1 MKVDEITSTKSKT
14 CYSRTRWMLLYK
26 MESDSFLLLTRS
38 DTNQTKKTKKKL
50 NDYKQ
55 DIKSEEISIMILSL
69 FNISYVT
76 SNFLKQHNK
85 AWNRSL
91 PLPKTLTLGIVK
103 QSNGEII
110 WVICVDE
117 YVLLLLIL
125 YWTFDEP
132 WS

>member
-14 CYSRTRWMLLYK
+14 CYSRTRGMLLYK

-85 AWNRSL
+85 A
-91 PLPKTLTLGIVK
+91 
-103 QSNGEII
+103 
-110 WVICVDE
+110 
-117 YVLLLLIL
+117 
-125 YWTFDEP
+125 
-132 WS
+132 

>member
-38 DTNQTKKTKKKL
+38 DTNQTKKTQKKL

-55 DIKSEEISIMILSL
+55 DIKSEEIFIMILSL

-76 SNFLKQHNK
+76 SNILKQHNK
-85 AWNRSL
+85 A
-91 PLPKTLTLGIVK
+91 
-103 QSNGEII
+103 
-110 WVICVDE
+110 
-117 YVLLLLIL
+117 
-125 YWTFDEP
+125 
-132 WS
+132 